1 MNSDNQL
8 MDTKRLETLVD
19 GIFAIAMTLLVL
31 SLAVP
36 QLTPPVTDSALR
48 AALVGLIPNLISM
61 VVSFL
66 LLSIF
71 WKIHHKFFKQIEY
84 INGTL
89 LWINVIWLLFIV
101 LVPFSET
108 LTGDYGGTM
117 TAHFVFNL
125 NMMGIALLLFLNW
138 HYASSHNF
146 INENVDQKEITITWR
161 VNVAFVL
168 IVIGAIL
175 LSFVIPDYASIIYLL
190 TFVVEN
196 IVRKLS

>member
-1 MNSDNQL
+1 MKENTQL

-48 AALVGLIPNLISM
+48 GALEGLIPNFISM
-61 VVSFL
+61 IVSFL

-84 INGTL
+84 INNTL

-108 LTGDYGGTM
+108 LTGNYGDTM
-117 TAHFVFNL
+117 TSHFVFNL
-125 NMMGIALLLFLNW
+125 NMLGISLLLFLNW

-146 INENVDQKEITITWR
+146 INDNIDEKEIKITWR
-161 VNVAFVL
+161 INVAFVL
-168 IVIGAIL
+168 MVIGAIL
-175 LSFVIPDYASIIYLL
+175 LSFVVPTYASVIYLL
-190 TFVVEN
+190 AFVLEY
-196 IVRKLS
+196 IVRRVS

>member
-1 MNSDNQL
+1 MHENELL

-36 QLTPPVTDSALR
+36 QLTPPVTDSTLQKALI
-48 AALVGLIPNLISM
+48 GIIPNLVSM

-71 WKIHHKFFKQIEY
+71 WKIHHRFFKRIQY
-84 INGTL
+84 INSSL

-101 LVPFSET
+101 LVPFSDQ
-108 LTGDYGGTM
+108 LTGDYGNLITS
-117 TAHFVFNL
+117 HLVFNI

-138 HYASSHNF
+138 HYAAKHNF
-146 INENVDQKEITITWR
+146 IREDVDEEEIKITWR
-161 VNVAFVL
+161 VNVAFVV
-168 IVIGAIL
+168 IVLLAIL
-175 LSFVIPDYASIIYLL
+175 LSFISPQYSSLIYLF
-190 TFVVEN
+190 TFVLEYFVKK
-196 IVRKLS
+196 IS

>member
-1 MNSDNQL
+1 MKENTQL

-48 AALVGLIPNLISM
+48 GALEGLIPNFISM
-61 VVSFL
+61 IVSFL

-84 INGTL
+84 INNTL

-108 LTGDYGGTM
+108 LTGNYGDTM
-117 TAHFVFNL
+117 TSHFVFNL
-125 NMMGIALLLFLNW
+125 NMLGISLLLFLNW

-146 INENVDQKEITITWR
+146 INDNIDEKEIKITWR
-161 VNVAFVL
+161 INVAFVL
-168 IVIGAIL
+168 MVIGAIL
-175 LSFVIPDYASIIYLL
+175 LSFVIPTYASVIYLL
-190 TFVVEN
+190 AFVLEY
-196 IVRKLS
+196 IVRRVS

>member
-1 MNSDNQL
+1 MNGNAQL

-31 SLAVP
+31 SLSVP
-36 QLTPPVTDSALR
+36 QLTPPVTDASLQKALINI
-48 AALVGLIPNLISM
+48 IPNLISM

-101 LVPFSET
+101 LVPFSDS
-108 LTGDYGGTM
+108 LTGDYGSLLTS
-117 TAHFVFNL
+117 HLVFNI

-138 HYASSHNF
+138 NYAVKHNF
-146 INENVDQKEITITWR
+146 IHEKVNKEEIKLTWR
-161 VNVAFVL
+161 VNFGFVL
-168 IVIGAIL
+168 IVILAII
-175 LSFVIPDYASIIYLL
+175 LSFISPQYSSMIYLL
-190 TFVVEN
+190 TFALEYA
-196 IVRKLS
+196 VRKIS

>member
-1 MNSDNQL
+1 MNENTQL

-48 AALVGLIPNLISM
+48 GALEGLIPNFISM
-61 VVSFL
+61 IVSFL

-84 INGTL
+84 INNTL

-108 LTGDYGGTM
+108 LTGNYGDTM
-117 TAHFVFNL
+117 TSHFVFNL
-125 NMMGIALLLFLNW
+125 NMLGISLLLFLNW

-146 INENVDQKEITITWR
+146 INDNIDEKEIKITWR
-161 VNVAFVL
+161 INVAFVVM
-168 IVIGAIL
+168 VIGAIL
-175 LSFVIPDYASIIYLL
+175 LSFVIPTYASFIYLL
-190 TFVVEN
+190 AFVLEY
-196 IVRKLS
+196 IVRRVS